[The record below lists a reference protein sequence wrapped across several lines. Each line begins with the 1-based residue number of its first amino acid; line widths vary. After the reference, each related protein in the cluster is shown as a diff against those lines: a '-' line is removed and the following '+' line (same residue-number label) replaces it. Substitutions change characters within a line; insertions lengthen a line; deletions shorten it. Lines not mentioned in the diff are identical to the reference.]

1 MEFRTSHMHT
11 NKTRELIG
19 ESEREIYSLAKERE
33 RVRETDQTAITD
45 LNGGGLE
52 LEMVTTV

>member
-19 ESEREIYSLAKERE
+19 ESEREILSKKE
-33 RVRETDQTAITD
+33 RETDQTAITD
-45 LNGGGLE
+45 LNGGGLK